1 MPINLFDTVVLYF
14 LQSMPQSQRQTVV
27 VENPMSVDESG
38 KLVSLMIDF
47 ILRFVESLLYF
58 PSLRVLVHV
67 SN

>member
-1 MPINLFDTVVLYF
+1 MPINLFDIVVFYF
-14 LQSMPQSQRQTVV
+14 LQSMPHFQSQTVF

-38 KLVSLMIDF
+38 ELVSLMIDF
-47 ILRFVESLLYF
+47 ILRFAESLLYF